1 MDSEPELIKLGYSS
15 KLDGM
20 DLVNWLI
27 RNDFPEGF
35 QILCHN
41 CNTAKRTLKNN
52 YECPMKNKPH

>member
-1 MDSEPELIKLGYSS
+1 
-15 KLDGM
+15 M
-20 DLVNWLI
+20 DLVNWLV

-41 CNTAKRTLKNN
+41 CNTAKRTPKNN